1 MIRMTLVR
9 LSIVCR
15 TVAACA
21 MAFAPACG
29 GSSASSESKDA
40 APTSKESDA
49 SGAPAHE
56 SGVDDAASPADATTA
71 EGLDGTPGDAASP
84 ADGATG
90 DASAC
95 RAFHPDPA
103 LAAKRTA
110 CAFAA
115 GAKVADTVDDG
126 TAARSAI
133 THLIVLTHENRSLD
147 HMYGTLGAGID
158 GFPATY
164 TNANPEGGTV
174 APFHLTTS
182 CPPDIDHSPTSITAE
197 WDNGKMD
204 GFYKTDGLGSLGYY
218 NPQDHP
224 FYSWLVTTFATSDR
238 YFCSM
243 MGETG
248 HNRRFLYGASATQT
262 ANNIFTEMDA
272 ANVSW
277 GNYFNGA
284 QPIYNTYTFPANLP
298 HLHPYSAFLG
308 DLATGSLPSVTYL
321 DTPSDEHPPG
331 SVHDGEGVVREVL
344 QHAFASPLWPHL
356 AIVFNYDEGGGFFDH
371 VPPPSACLPS
381 SSAADAIYD
390 YEGFRVPLVIISP
403 YARRGYVSHI
413 DHSHT
418 STLRLIEILHDL
430 PAITA
435 RDANSDALLDMFD
448 FGCPDFQTPPAIGP
462 QPPKGC

>member
-1 MIRMTLVR
+1 MMSMTLDR
-9 LSIVCR
+9 LSVVCR

-21 MAFAPACG
+21 VAFAPACG
-29 GSSASSESKDA
+29 GSSASSESNDA
-40 APTSKESDA
+40 APTAKESDA
-49 SGAPAHE
+49 SGAPALE

-71 EGLDGTPGDAASP
+71 EGLDGGAGDAASP
-84 ADGATG
+84 ADGAAG
-90 DASAC
+90 DASTC
-95 RAFHPDPA
+95 RAFQPDPA
-103 LAAKRTA
+103 LAAKRAA
-110 CAFAA
+110 CAFAS

-164 TNANPEGGTV
+164 TNPNPEGGTV

-182 CPPDIDHSPTSITAE
+182 CPPDIDHSPASITAE

-262 ANNIFTEMDA
+262 ANNIFTEMNA

-284 QPIYNTYTFPANLP
+284 QPDLQHVHVPRELAAPAPLLRFSRRP
-298 HLHPYSAFLG
+298 RRGLSSVG
-308 DLATGSLPSVTYL
+308 DLPRHPLGRAPSGQR
-321 DTPSDEHPPG
+321 PRWRGGRPRGPAAR
-331 SVHDGEGVVREVL
+331 VREPPLAAPRNPL
-344 QHAFASPLWPHL
+344 Q
-356 AIVFNYDEGGGFFDH
+356 
-371 VPPPSACLPS
+371 
-381 SSAADAIYD
+381 
-390 YEGFRVPLVIISP
+390 
-403 YARRGYVSHI
+403 
-413 DHSHT
+413 
-418 STLRLIEILHDL
+418 LR
-430 PAITA
+430 
-435 RDANSDALLDMFD
+435 
-448 FGCPDFQTPPAIGP
+448 
-462 QPPKGC
+462 